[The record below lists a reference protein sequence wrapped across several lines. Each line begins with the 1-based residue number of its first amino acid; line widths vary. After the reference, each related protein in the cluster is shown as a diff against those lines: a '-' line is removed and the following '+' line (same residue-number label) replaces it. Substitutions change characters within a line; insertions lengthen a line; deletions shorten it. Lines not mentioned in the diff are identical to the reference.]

1 MGNAA
6 INPPILSFNLAI
18 SVMAT
23 INIAVMIILKII
35 KIIYLFPTHP
45 QIVSISPLRVI
56 LN

>member
-23 INIAVMIILKII
+23 INIDVMIILKII
-35 KIIYLFPTHP
+35 NIIYLFPTHTY
-45 QIVSISPLRVI
+45 IVSISPLRVI

>member
-18 SVMAT
+18 SVIAT

-45 QIVSISPLRVI
+45 HIIFISPLRVFT
-56 LN
+56 N

>member
-18 SVMAT
+18 SVIAT

-35 KIIYLFPTHP
+35 NIIYLFPIHP
-45 QIVSISPLRVI
+45 HIISISPLRVFT
-56 LN
+56 N